1 MIELKDKCRGRGF
14 HPGTYDEALEICN
27 NVCKR
32 CPERFRDP
40 IKEKPVNGTFGIGG
54 FGLTNNFKPEKYNV
68 VVFSTIPEYTKDGE
82 PWHTY
87 WVSTSLDRKFV
98 KSFKDGK
105 LKTTN
110 NENEAYKFRDD
121 DECTACMEFIIKN
134 EHPWTIALWD
144 DVGQMVAY
152 PNEHWWKNN
161 NLMPSLMHRTVTEF
175 NERFEEKAPE
185 SEES

>member
-14 HPGTYDEALEICN
+14 HPETYEEALELCRT
-27 NVCKR
+27 VCKR
-32 CPERFRDP
+32 CPERLMDP
-40 IKEKPVNGTFGIGG
+40 VEHKPLKTDFGDYPYVKPQKP
-54 FGLTNNFKPEKYNV
+54 KPEKYNV

-82 PWHTY
+82 PWHVF
-87 WVSTSLDRKFV
+87 WVSMSLDRKFV

-105 LKTTN
+105 LETTN
-110 NENEAYKFRDD
+110 NEDEAYKFKDD

-152 PNEHWWKNN
+152 PNENWGKNN
-161 NLMPSLMHRTVTEF
+161 NLMPSLMHRTVADF
-175 NERFEEKAPE
+175 HKEKGL
-185 SEES
+185 